1 MRSVVVIATIPVS
14 QRSGTAQKRWIER
27 VQTRLNTTSSMLNDM
42 KSVKMLGL
50 GDKLYACVS
59 TLRQVELQVSQKF
72 RVLLIWQVVL
82 CMLSTSPQSSR
93 D

>member
-1 MRSVVVIATIPVS
+1 
-14 QRSGTAQKRWIER
+14 
-27 VQTRLNTTSSMLNDM
+27 MLNDM

-82 CMLSTSPQSSR
+82 CMFFQITPEGERPTLMLTQQTCP
-93 D
+93 

>member
-1 MRSVVVIATIPVS
+1 MVIATIPVS